1 VSAFTERL
9 GGEWRDVAPTVA
21 EIEAHAGWWWRSR
34 ERFAPLLSTL
44 STSDF
49 GGGLFV
55 WRSEGDE
62 IVNVPAGEW
71 DNDARDEW
79 RFGALVCPCDG
90 EGVPVPWPVVVV
102 AK

>member
-1 VSAFTERL
+1 MSAFTEQL
-9 GGEWRDVAPTVA
+9 GGEWRNVAPTVA
-21 EIEAHAGWWWRSR
+21 EVEAHAGWWWRSR
-34 ERFAPLLSTL
+34 ERFPPLLERL
-44 STSDF
+44 STYD
-49 GGGLFV
+49 GGEGSHV

-71 DNDARDEW
+71 DSDARDEW

-90 EGVPVPWPVVVV
+90 EGVPVPWPVVEV